1 MIGLYLLNETG
12 YLLANHS
19 YFLFLSFVRILF
31 RSFPFFLFFFFIFS
45 SHRTVKF
52 RPIVRVISSQ
62 MSFDNV
68 SLNRIHRGESDRSSL
83 FSLTLFTFRRSFL
96 MVKQRLSH
104 ANKIF
109 HCTRYYQVILQN
121 RDSSYGERR

>member
-19 YFLFLSFVRILF
+19 YFFFLSFVRILF
-31 RSFPFFLFFFFIFS
+31 RSFPFFLFFFIFS

-68 SLNRIHRGESDRSSL
+68 SLNHIRRGESDRSSL
-83 FSLTLFTFRRSFL
+83 FSLTLFIFRRF
-96 MVKQRLSH
+96 
-104 ANKIF
+104 F
-109 HCTRYYQVILQN
+109 
-121 RDSSYGERR
+121 